1 MPTPKHSLDAE
12 LLEAAILQNVT
23 SAIHEDIGQSDIS
36 AELIGPSVQAEAE
49 VISRDPGVFCG
60 AAWVVETLRCI
71 DPTIT
76 VAWSVADGD
85 DVNPN
90 QRLFT
95 LQGGARQLLS
105 AERTVLNF
113 VQVLSGT
120 ASRTRAYVQLIEG
133 TGCRLL
139 DTRKTVPGLR
149 MAQKYAVHCGG
160 GTNHRIGLF
169 DAFLLKENH
178 ILAAG
183 DIRTAVTRARSHR
196 PGLPVE
202 VEVEN
207 LEELDQAMAA
217 GADIALI
224 DNFSIDQTRTAVAQS
239 RGKIVLEA
247 SGNITMESI
256 RAIAETG
263 VDYISCGD
271 LTKRVQPLDLSMRFV
286 MSR

>member
-1 MPTPKHSLDAE
+1 
-12 LLEAAILQNVT
+12 
-23 SAIHEDIGQSDIS
+23 
-36 AELIGPSVQAEAE
+36 
-49 VISRDPGVFCG
+49 
-60 AAWVVETLRCI
+60 
-71 DPTIT
+71 
-76 VAWSVADGD
+76 
-85 DVNPN
+85 
-90 QRLFT
+90 
-95 LQGGARQLLS
+95 
-105 AERTVLNF
+105 
-113 VQVLSGT
+113 
-120 ASRTRAYVQLIEG
+120 
-133 TGCRLL
+133 
-139 DTRKTVPGLR
+139 
-149 MAQKYAVHCGG
+149 
-160 GTNHRIGLF
+160 
-169 DAFLLKENH
+169 
-178 ILAAG
+178 G

-217 GADIALI
+217 EADIALI